1 MRNSAPPAWNSQ
13 ARLGETRP
21 NRLARAVMD
30 RAVPPVLL
38 PPTPG
43 QGRLRRPAAFFLY
56 IRSHWLRMPPLLLA
70 SHLARK
76 SLRRVRM
83 GEAEDERVR

>member
-1 MRNSAPPAWNSQ
+1 
-13 ARLGETRP
+13 
-21 NRLARAVMD
+21 MD

-43 QGRLRRPAAFFLY
+43 QGRLRRPAAVFLY
-56 IRSHWLRMPPLLLA
+56 VRSHWLRMPPLLLA
-70 SHLARK
+70 RHLARK

-83 GEAEDERVR
+83 AEAEGERAR